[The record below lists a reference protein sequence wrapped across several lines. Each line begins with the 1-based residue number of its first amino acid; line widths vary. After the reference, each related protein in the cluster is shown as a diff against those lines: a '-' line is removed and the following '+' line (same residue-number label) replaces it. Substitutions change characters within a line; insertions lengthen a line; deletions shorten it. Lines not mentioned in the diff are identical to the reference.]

1 MFVQLMQRCWQI
13 LLIIVQE
20 LQVVFEIM
28 FNVLSEMFGW
38 RGLAVTRWSRST
50 KLLYVGSG

>member
-1 MFVQLMQRCWQI
+1 MFLSTCRIMFVQLMRRCWQI

-28 FNVLSEMFGW
+28 YNVLSEMFG
-38 RGLAVTRWSRST
+38 GVA
-50 KLLYVGSG
+50 